1 MKLTRA
7 QSAWILYD
15 MANAAFALIVRTVF
29 APMFFLAISADV
41 VDGGRATSMLL
52 YAASIAGLAAGVLS
66 PWLGAIAD
74 ARGGRKRYLGFFLTV
89 GAAATLGFC
98 LAGPGDVW
106 PVLALYFIGLVAYMG
121 ANSFYDSLLVDVA
134 PRGAYHRLSSAAYA
148 WGYVGGMIPFVV
160 ALAGMFL
167 LRDRPLT
174 GMKGAFVLAALWW
187 CALSVPLFR
196 NVRERR
202 RVPGVRVGL
211 LDGFRRLAATAREIG
226 NYRNA
231 VIFLIAYFL
240 YIDGVGTIFM
250 AATPI
255 SLGIGI
261 TPEWLLGT
269 ILALQ
274 LIGCPFTILYGRLSR
289 RIPARKLIYAAIG
302 VYLTISLLVGMLPLL
317 PDPRQKL
324 TVFLVAAFLIGTS
337 QGGIQ
342 SLSRSLFSRLIPRER
357 SSEFFGFY
365 NIFGKFT
372 TVLGPVLVGIA
383 VKYSGRSEYGILLL
397 AIPFLA
403 GGWLLSRVNIPPEG
417 KTAGKGE

>member
-1 MKLTRA
+1 
-7 QSAWILYD
+7 
-15 MANAAFALIVRTVF
+15 
-29 APMFFLAISADV
+29 
-41 VDGGRATSMLL
+41 
-52 YAASIAGLAAGVLS
+52 
-66 PWLGAIAD
+66 
-74 ARGGRKRYLGFFLTV
+74 
-89 GAAATLGFC
+89 
-98 LAGPGDVW
+98 
-106 PVLALYFIGLVAYMG
+106 
-121 ANSFYDSLLVDVA
+121 
-134 PRGAYHRLSSAAYA
+134 
-148 WGYVGGMIPFVV
+148 
-160 ALAGMFL
+160 MFL

-196 NVRERR
+196 NVRERPPR
-202 RVPGVRVGL
+202 ARVRVGL

-274 LIGCPFTILYGRLSR
+274 LIGCPFTILYGRLL
-289 RIPARKLIYAAIG
+289 PADSGPEADLRG
-302 VYLTISLLVGMLPLL
+302 DRSLPDDLSFWWGCFRLL
-317 PDPRQKL
+317 PDPAPEADGVSGGGVPDRH
-324 TVFLVAAFLIGTS
+324 FA
-337 QGGIQ
+337 GGIQ